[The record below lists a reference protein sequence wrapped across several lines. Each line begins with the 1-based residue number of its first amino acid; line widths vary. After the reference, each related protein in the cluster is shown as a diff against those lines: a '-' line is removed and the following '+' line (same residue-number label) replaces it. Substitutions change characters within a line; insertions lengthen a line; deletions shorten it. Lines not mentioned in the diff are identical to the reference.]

1 MLRDPS
7 TQPEAKTLLTRG
19 LETLRKK
26 AKPSAEETK
35 RIAKAEGWLA
45 ER

>member
-1 MLRDPS
+1 MLGDPS
-7 TQPEAKTLLTRG
+7 TQREAQTLLTRG

-35 RIAKAEGWLA
+35 RIKKAEGWLA
-45 ER
+45 KR